1 MLRNKESEGEIV
13 LKGNGKKLLSC
24 LLSAVTVLSAFLLQ
38 PVDVQGADLETA
50 AYEAEYPALEKIKE
64 DLKEDEI
71 VAAEDHEV
79 EIGSDFDIEHDF
91 FGMEFSS
98 DKVKIIFH
106 EAKNESGQAFDS
118 SRADIY
124 KAVYFVEPVSK
135 NPSYHISRNI
145 IVKEKKAVSFSE
157 KQEAEEPEDGRNHS
171 DGFEAL
177 PDKDESKLTADQAMM
192 QAEQQDIDLMAMEA
206 GESVTFYASAG
217 ASSME
222 QVTVT
227 RGTCY
232 RYADYGYGSYLT
244 YKYTV
249 QFGNISATAY
259 CVQPSADSPES
270 GTYSISRLKDQKTL
284 AKICYYGTKASGNE
298 GFFAEKH
305 PDFSEG
311 QRFILVHMAASYAN
325 GSGDAFSGASETGTE
340 LAMELY
346 EYCMAQPEIPDVDM
360 EFSDDSVHA
369 YVDGEVPGL
378 EGAGA
383 SPFRCLFIFSLSLL
397 SGSVRQE
404 VNR

>member
-1 MLRNKESEGEIV
+1 
-13 LKGNGKKLLSC
+13 
-24 LLSAVTVLSAFLLQ
+24 
-38 PVDVQGADLETA
+38 
-50 AYEAEYPALEKIKE
+50 
-64 DLKEDEI
+64 
-71 VAAEDHEV
+71 
-79 EIGSDFDIEHDF
+79 
-91 FGMEFSS
+91 
-98 DKVKIIFH
+98 
-106 EAKNESGQAFDS
+106 
-118 SRADIY
+118 
-124 KAVYFVEPVSK
+124 
-135 NPSYHISRNI
+135 
-145 IVKEKKAVSFSE
+145 
-157 KQEAEEPEDGRNHS
+157 
-171 DGFEAL
+171 
-177 PDKDESKLTADQAMM
+177 MM

-270 GTYSISRLKDQKTL
+270 GTYSISRLKDQKAL

-378 EGAGA
+378 KRGQGLL
-383 SPFRCLFIFSLSLL
+383 LFAVYLYFPCFF
-397 SGSVRQE
+397 
-404 VNR
+404 

>member
-38 PVDVQGADLETA
+38 PVDVQGADLEIA

-64 DLKEDEI
+64 DLKEEEI
-71 VAAEDHEV
+71 VAVEDHEV

-106 EAKNESGQAFDS
+106 EAKNESRQAFDS

-145 IVKEKKAVSFSE
+145 IVKEKKAVLFSE

-270 GTYSISRLKDQKTL
+270 GIYSISRLKDQKAL

-378 EGAGA
+378 KRGQGLL
-383 SPFRCLFIFSLSLL
+383 LFAVYLYFPCFF
-397 SGSVRQE
+397 
-404 VNR
+404 